1 MLSRVGR
8 NQKTLIYI
16 IWPINPVRLIP
27 PGSYSSISRQKHAG
41 NMAMCSFSH
50 LFIPKEWPQCLSF
63 HVIVMMMIMAGFA
76 SGNTKLKTQLFSSHC
91 GAGFRMNFAPP
102 TWVHYAGSRGE
113 CLYRCMSQEKC
124 LAANVLANLKDKM
137 VCEMFDYINLKCDT
151 DSTAA
156 SYKVKVNKGLSYL
169 KKTML

>member
-1 MLSRVGR
+1 MPIGMHGFIMLAAKCLAWKHVEFLVALAVLVVGAR
-8 NQKTLIYI
+8 GITTCTALAVLVVGARGVTTCTL
-16 IWPINPVRLIP
+16 
-27 PGSYSSISRQKHAG
+27 SAH
-41 NMAMCSFSH
+41 
-50 LFIPKEWPQCLSF
+50 
-63 HVIVMMMIMAGFA
+63 FA
-76 SGNTKLKTQLFSSHC
+76 SHC
-91 GAGFRMNFAPP
+91 GGEGFRMNSPP